1 MNNQPVTITVKQT
14 KVRWYMLLLIML
26 VMCINYLDRANLSVA
41 APVMGTELGLT
52 PATMGIL
59 FSAFGWMYTA
69 TIPFAGAILDRVGP
83 RLLFTI
89 SLIGWSAF
97 TAVIGVVN
105 SLSAL
110 IACRVGVGFFE
121 APIIPTNVRCVT
133 AWFPANERAFS
144 IGLYT
149 SMQYIA
155 LGFLTPVLAWIL
167 VTFGWQMIFYITG
180 GIGIVMGIIWYV
192 YYRDPADSQLVNQ
205 AELDYIKSGGGLA
218 ESGVAS
224 NVPFSWRN
232 VRRLLSYRQIWGM
245 FLGQFS
251 IMTTLFFFLTW
262 FPTYL
267 INGKGLTILKGGFY
281 AAIPFLL
288 GLFGAL
294 LGGKWSDMMIAKGC
308 SKSVAR
314 KTPIVIGFVLSTV
327 ILGANYTDD
336 INMIIAFMAVAFFG
350 QAVASTVT
358 GALLS
363 EIAPAGLIGLTGGI
377 LYFIA
382 NIGGTLAP
390 LVVGYIVQTTGGY
403 NMALAY
409 VSAVAVVGVFGYLVV
424 MGDVHRIELKD

>member
-1 MNNQPVTITVKQT
+1 
-14 KVRWYMLLLIML
+14 ML

-41 APVMGTELGLT
+41 APVMGKELNLS

-69 TIPFAGAILDRVGP
+69 TIPFAGAILDRIGP
-83 RLLFTI
+83 RILFTV

-97 TAVIGVVN
+97 TMFIGAVN
-105 SLSAL
+105 TLLAL

-121 APIIPTNVRCVT
+121 APIIPTNIRCVT
-133 AWFPANERAFS
+133 AWFPANERALS
-144 IGLYT
+144 VGLYT

-155 LGFLTPVLAWIL
+155 LGFLTPILAWIL
-167 VTFGWQMIFYITG
+167 VTYGWQMIFIITG
-180 GIGIVMGIIWYV
+180 LIGIVMGIIWYI
-192 YYRDPADSQLVNQ
+192 YYRDPHDATTANQ
-205 AELDYIKSGGGLA
+205 AEINYIKAGGGLV
-218 ESGVAS
+218 ESS
-224 NVPFSWRN
+224 STNRVPFTWSK
-232 VRRLLSYRQIWGM
+232 VRQLLGYRQIWGM

-262 FPTYL
+262 FPSYL
-267 INGKGLTILKGGFY
+267 ITGKGLTILKGGFY
-281 AAIPFLL
+281 AAVPFLVGLL
-288 GLFGAL
+288 GAI
-294 LGGKWSDMMIAKGC
+294 LGGKWSDMMIAKGH

-314 KTPIVIGFVLSTV
+314 KTPIIVGFILSMV

-336 INMIIAFMAVAFFG
+336 INFIILFMAIAFFG

-363 EIAPAGLIGLTGGI
+363 EIAPAGLIGLTSGM

-390 LVVGYIVQTTGGY
+390 LVVGYIVQATGGY

-409 VSAVAVVGVFGYLVV
+409 VSVVAAFGVFGYLFV